1 MNARPAVPTPAGDDP
16 RLRSAN
22 DRFKAGSRRRN
33 AAAIAL
39 AVAVHALIMAF
50 GPEWRVEDLE
60 EGRAVPAEFRAVNL
74 VPEVEMPAAPGR
86 IAPPPLPVVNR
97 VALNEDVVIE
107 PEALDFGR
115 LDAPALPEPPPIP
128 EEADEELEA
137 YAHFMPYMVR
147 PELKNRAQ
155 IQRELERRY
164 PEVLRHEN
172 VEGAVVVL
180 FWIDEFGKVQKYEIR
195 QSSGSKALDAA
206 VESVID
212 MMEFRP
218 AIDHGRPVRVIVA
231 LPIRFQ
237 IR

>member
-1 MNARPAVPTPAGDDP
+1 M
-16 RLRSAN
+16 
-22 DRFKAGSRRRN
+22 
-33 AAAIAL
+33 AIAL

-60 EGRAVPAEFRAVNL
+60 EGAAVPPEFRAVNL
-74 VPEVEMPAAPGR
+74 VPEVEIPAAPGR
-86 IAPPPLPVVNR
+86 LAAPALPVVNP
-97 VALNEDVVIE
+97 VVLPEDVVVE
-107 PEALDFGR
+107 PEGLDFGQ
-115 LDAPALPEPPPIP
+115 LDAPALPEPPSIP
-128 EEADEELEA
+128 EEANDELDA

-164 PEVLRHEN
+164 PEVLRNEN
-172 VEGAVVVL
+172 VEGAVVVM

-206 VESVID
+206 VESVIP

-218 AIDHGRPVRVIVA
+218 AIDHGKPVRVIVS